1 MGKATK
7 EHRKKV
13 QARKARIEA
22 ERKSAEKKMK
32 EAYDK
37 YVENIK
43 AQNAAKLKP
52 MGSTGTIQTA
62 PPQTLEGPK
71 FSSGN

>member
-1 MGKATK
+1 
-7 EHRKKV
+7 
-13 QARKARIEA
+13 
-22 ERKSAEKKMK
+22 
-32 EAYDK
+32 
-37 YVENIK
+37 VENIK
-43 AQNAAKLKP
+43 AQNAQKLKP

>member
-1 MGKATK
+1 MGKAAK
-7 EHRKKV
+7 EHRKKI
-13 QARKARIEA
+13 QARKTRIA
-22 ERKSAEKKMK
+22 QQQKANEKKMK
-32 EAYDK
+32 EAYEK

-43 AQNAAKLKP
+43 AQNAEKLKP